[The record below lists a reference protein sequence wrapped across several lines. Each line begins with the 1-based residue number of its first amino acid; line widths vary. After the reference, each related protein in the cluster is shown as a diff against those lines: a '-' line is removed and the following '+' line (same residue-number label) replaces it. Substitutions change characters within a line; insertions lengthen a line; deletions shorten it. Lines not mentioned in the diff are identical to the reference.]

1 LGADAVKTRK
11 SGTDRQQQCVPLILS
26 WYGTSGRHL
35 PWRGIKDPYRILLS
49 EIMLQQTQ
57 VSRVLEKYP
66 AFLQKFPTI
75 RSLAAARQSDVV
87 RAWQG
92 MGYNNRAVRLSTL
105 ARTVVDEHS
114 GRIPQNYD
122 GLLALPG
129 IGPYTARAVLSSAF
143 GLAVPVVDVNVR
155 RFFSRVFWRMPRCS
169 SMRSEADIWRLA
181 HKILPSRSAYDW
193 NQALMDVGATV
204 CTARAPR
211 CPVCPVAG
219 LCASRTSMIRETTP
233 TRSRDLSF
241 AGVPYRIYRGRIV
254 ERLRSVPPGALVRMD
269 VLGCAI
275 FSGFSSRNRRWLLG
289 LLAGLK
295 RDGLISVRG
304 DGGLTTTRI
313 RLA

>member
-1 LGADAVKTRK
+1 LGADAAKTRNR
-11 SGTDRQQQCVPLILS
+11 GTEKQQQCVPLILS
-26 WYGTSGRHL
+26 WYGTSARPL

-66 AFLQKFPTI
+66 AFLRRFPTI
-75 RSLAAARQSDVV
+75 RSLAAAHQSDVV

-92 MGYNNRAVRLSTL
+92 MGYNNRAVRLSAL

-114 GRIPQNYD
+114 GRIPRNYD

-155 RFFSRVFWRMPRCS
+155 RFFSRIFWRMPRFAL
-169 SMRSEADIWRLA
+169 MRSDADIWNLA
-181 HKILPSRSAYDW
+181 HKILPLRSAYDW
-193 NQALMDVGATV
+193 NQAIMDAGATV
-204 CTARAPR
+204 CTARTPR
-211 CPVCPVAG
+211 CPECPVAG

-233 TRSRDLSF
+233 IRSRELSF

-254 ERLRSVPPGALVRMD
+254 ERLRSVPRGASLRMD
-269 VLGCAI
+269 MLGCAI
-275 FSGFSSRNRRWLLG
+275 FSGFSPRNRRWLLG
-289 LLAGLK
+289 LLTGLE

>member
-1 LGADAVKTRK
+1 VT
-11 SGTDRQQQCVPLILS
+11 LILS
-26 WYGTSGRHL
+26 WYGTSARRL
-35 PWRGIKDPYRILLS
+35 PWRAIKDPYRILLS

-66 AFLQKFPTI
+66 AFLRRFPTI
-75 RSLAAARQSDVV
+75 RSLAAARQADVV

-92 MGYNNRAVRLSTL
+92 MGYNNRAVRLSNL
-105 ARTVVDEHS
+105 AKTVVNAHS
-114 GRIPQNYD
+114 GRIPRDYD

-155 RFFSRVFWRMPRCS
+155 RLFSRIFWRMPRFS
-169 SMRSEADIWRLA
+169 SMRSDADIWRFA
-181 HKILPSRSAYDW
+181 HEILPSHSAYDW
-193 NQALMDVGATV
+193 NQALMDAGATV
-204 CTARAPR
+204 CTARSPR
-211 CPVCPVAG
+211 CQECPVAG
-219 LCASRTSMIRETTP
+219 LCASRTSMIRESMP
-233 TRSRDLSF
+233 TRSRELSF

-254 ERLRSVPPGALVRMD
+254 ERLRSVPRGSSLRMD
-269 VLGCAI
+269 MLGRAI

-289 LLAGLK
+289 LLTGLEK
-295 RDGLISVRG
+295 DGLISVRG

>member
-1 LGADAVKTRK
+1 MT
-11 SGTDRQQQCVPLILS
+11 LILS
-26 WYGTSGRHL
+26 WYGTSGRRL

-66 AFLQKFPTI
+66 VFLQKFPTI
-75 RSLAAARQSDVV
+75 RSVAAARQSDVV
-87 RAWQG
+87 RAWHG
-92 MGYNNRAVRLSTL
+92 MGYNNRAVRLFTL
-105 ARTVVDEHS
+105 AKIVVEEHS
-114 GRIPQNYD
+114 GRIPRDYE

-129 IGPYTARAVLSSAF
+129 VGSYTARAVLSSAF
-143 GLAVPVVDVNVR
+143 GVAVPVVDVNVR
-155 RFFSRVFWRMPRCS
+155 RLFSRIFWRMPRFS
-169 SMRSEADIWRLA
+169 SMRSDADIWRLA
-181 HKILPSRSAYDW
+181 HEILPSRSAYNW
-193 NQALMDVGATV
+193 NQALMDLGATV

-211 CPVCPVAG
+211 CPVCPTAG

-233 TRSRDLSF
+233 VRSRELSF

-254 ERLRSVPPGALVRMD
+254 ERLRSVPRGASLRMD
-269 VLGCAI
+269 LLGCAV
-275 FSGFSSRNRRWLLG
+275 FSGFSPHNRRWLLG
-289 LLAGLK
+289 LLTGLE

>member
-1 LGADAVKTRK
+1 LKTRK
-11 SGTDRQQQCVPLILS
+11 RGTYNQQQCVTLILS
-26 WYGTSGRHL
+26 WYGTSGRRL

-66 AFLQKFPTI
+66 AFLQRFPTI

-105 ARTVVDEHS
+105 AKTVVDEHS
-114 GRIPQNYD
+114 GRIPRNYD

-155 RFFSRVFWRMPRCS
+155 RFLSRIFWRMPRFS
-169 SMRSEADIWRLA
+169 SMRSDADIWRLA
-181 HKILPSRSAYDW
+181 HEILPSRSAYDW
-193 NQALMDVGATV
+193 NQALMDAGATV
-204 CTARAPR
+204 CTARSPR
-211 CPVCPVAG
+211 CQECPVAG
-219 LCASRTSMIRETTP
+219 LCASRTSMIREGTP
-233 TRSRDLSF
+233 TRLRELSY

-254 ERLRSVPPGALVRMD
+254 ERLRSVPRGSSLRMD
-269 VLGCAI
+269 MLGRAV
-275 FSGFSSRNRRWLLG
+275 FSGFSPRNRRWLLG
-289 LLAGLK
+289 LFTGLEK
-295 RDGLISVRG
+295 DGLISVRG